1 MNSQLVAH
9 KERDVNQQSVVV
21 GSRESMV
28 NPSVKGVSRKLN
40 EKVVANQRSSRDGTR
55 GKDDLSEHSTDER
68 KPNDVAHLDGKA
80 HSSTS
85 VTLAGV

>member
-1 MNSQLVAH
+1 
-9 KERDVNQQSVVV
+9 
-21 GSRESMV
+21 MV

-55 GKDDLSEHSTDER
+55 GKDDLSEYSTDER
-68 KPNDVAHLDGKA
+68 KPNNVTHLDGKA

-85 VTLAGV
+85 VTLARV